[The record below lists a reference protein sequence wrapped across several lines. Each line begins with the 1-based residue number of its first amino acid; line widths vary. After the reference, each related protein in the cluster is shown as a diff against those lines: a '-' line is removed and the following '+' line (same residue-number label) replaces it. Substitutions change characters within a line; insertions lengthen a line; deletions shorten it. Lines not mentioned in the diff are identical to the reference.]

1 MTYTSPTSDDRA
13 LWDLHLSG
21 FAFPAVTAADELGI
35 FDDLAVAP
43 AAADE
48 VAARLNLNRRAIRAL
63 LPILASS
70 GFLVQR
76 LGRYHVTD
84 TAKDFLLRASPFY
97 WGPVFA
103 LMRQMPQ
110 VHESVR
116 IALKQPE
123 DPAKWDSTAMAKP
136 SNAWSDGQVS
146 LEMATSIAAYM
157 HANCLAAALVAAQRV
172 DLSATQRLL
181 DVGAG
186 SGCFSIA
193 FAQANPKLHCT
204 IMDLPSMC
212 EIATGY
218 TRAAGVEARV
228 DTRAVDMFR
237 QDWPHGYDAILFSN
251 IFHDWDFETCKA
263 LAARA
268 YSALPSG
275 GRILLHEMLL
285 DDSHDGPP
293 TATAFSLYMLLGTK
307 GQQFTAAELAR
318 IVTEAGFTN
327 PRVIPCHGYFSVLSA
342 EKP

>member
-1 MTYTSPTSDDRA
+1 
-13 LWDLHLSG
+13 
-21 FAFPAVTAADELGI
+21 
-35 FDDLAVAP
+35 
-43 AAADE
+43 
-48 VAARLNLNRRAIRAL
+48 
-63 LPILASS
+63 
-70 GFLVQR
+70 
-76 LGRYHVTD
+76 
-84 TAKDFLLRASPFY
+84 
-97 WGPVFA
+97 
-103 LMRQMPQ
+103 
-110 VHESVR
+110 
-116 IALKQPE
+116 
-123 DPAKWDSTAMAKP
+123 
-136 SNAWSDGQVS
+136 
-146 LEMATSIAAYM
+146 M